1 MLGDRMGYILA
12 ESFNLL
18 MIISF
23 TKAILGLRRGQLQRS
38 LFSENDRINF
48 FQSIRLSP
56 SSPHRFLRYTL
67 IFALVVSTGA
77 VEIVIFSQFG
87 AAILTGVLLL
97 TWAAIVH
104 LGLREGLN
112 E

>member
-1 MLGDRMGYILA
+1 MGYIVA

-23 TKAILGLRRGQLQRS
+23 TKAILGLRRGRLQRS
-38 LFSENDRINF
+38 LFSENDRIHF
-48 FQSIRLSP
+48 FQSIRLSA

-67 IFALVVSTGA
+67 IFALVVSTGT

>member
-1 MLGDRMGYILA
+1 
-12 ESFNLL
+12 
-18 MIISF
+18 
-23 TKAILGLRRGQLQRS
+23 
-38 LFSENDRINF
+38 
-48 FQSIRLSP
+48 
-56 SSPHRFLRYTL
+56 
-67 IFALVVSTGA
+67 

>member
-1 MLGDRMGYILA
+1 MLGDRMGYILV

-23 TKAILGLRRGQLQRS
+23 TKAILGLRRGRLQRS
-38 LFSENDRINF
+38 LFSENDLVKF
-48 FQSIRLSP
+48 FQPIRLSAGA
-56 SSPHRFLRYTL
+56 PHRFLRYTL
-67 IFALVVSTGA
+67 IFVLVISTGA

-97 TWAAIVH
+97 TWTAIVY
-104 LGLREGLN
+104 LGLREN
-112 E
+112 

>member
-1 MLGDRMGYILA
+1 
-12 ESFNLL
+12 
-18 MIISF
+18 
-23 TKAILGLRRGQLQRS
+23 LQRS
-38 LFSENDRINF
+38 LFSENDRIHF
-48 FQSIRLSP
+48 FQSIRLSA

-67 IFALVVSTGA
+67 IFALVVSTGT